1 MSESIFIGKELEKER
16 IADIEVNLPLKTLNL
31 HGMIGGSTGT
41 GKSRAIQVIVE
52 ELSAQGIPVL
62 LGDLKG
68 DISGFAF
75 PNNSEKAL
83 ERAKRMKINY
93 APKEFETNYW
103 SVSQRFIPF
112 RLRLSDIDPVLISRV
127 LKLNSTQESNLR
139 IAYLYAKAKD
149 IALTDLIDLK
159 NLLDFIARTPG
170 AIEGAHASSI
180 NIILRQVKIV
190 IGEGMNEFFGEPAI
204 QLEDLMQGINVINL
218 SDWRKRGDILAI
230 LMAFVIYRLFNE
242 LPDVGDVD
250 KPKLVVFI
258 DEAHYLFQDANP
270 NLVNLIITILKQIRS
285 KGVGVFFS
293 SQNPEDIP
301 EKILEQLGCKIEFA
315 LRAFTKNE
323 LDDIR
328 GIARAF
334 PPSEQY
340 DLEKEIPM
348 LGNGI
353 AFVSALDETGRPF
366 DPVKTMVA
374 PPKSFM
380 DVAGD
385 ERIKSKINQMLFSKY
400 YEKTGLQ
407 RAEFSGGPAMRKLPL
422 ERRTYWDESMRQ
434 AVAHDKKVTRQVNQS
449 WNRLKWVAIFLLFI
463 LLIVIIIVL
472 LLK

>member
-1 MSESIFIGKELEKER
+1 MTENIFIGKGLEKEK
-16 IADIEVNLPLKTLNL
+16 IIDIEVNLPLKTLNL
-31 HGMIGGSTGT
+31 HGMVGGSTGT

-52 ELSAQGIPVL
+52 KLAEQGIPVL

-83 ERAKRMKINY
+83 ERAKKMKLSY
-93 APKEFETNYW
+93 TPEGFETNYW
-103 SVSQRFIPF
+103 SVSQRFVPF
-112 RLRLSDIDPVLISRV
+112 RLRLSDIDPVLISRI

-139 IAYLYAKAKD
+139 ISYLYAKAKD

-159 NLLDFIARTPG
+159 NLLEFIEKTPG
-170 AIEGAHASSI
+170 EIEGAHASSI
-180 NIILRQVKIV
+180 NIILRQVKIA
-190 IGEGMNEFFGEPAI
+190 IGEGMNEFFGEPAVQI
-204 QLEDLMQGINVINL
+204 EDLMQGINVINL
-218 SDWRKRGDILAI
+218 SDWRRRSDILAI
-230 LMAFVIYRLFNE
+230 LMSFVIYRLFNE
-242 LPDVGDVD
+242 LPDVGDVS
-250 KPKLVVFI
+250 KPKLIVFI

-323 LDDIR
+323 LADIR
-328 GIARAF
+328 GIANAF
-334 PPSEQY
+334 PPSEEY

-366 DPVKTMVA
+366 NPVKTMIA
-374 PPKSFM
+374 PPRSFM
-380 DVAGD
+380 DVASD
-385 ERIKSKINQMLFSKY
+385 EQVKSKINQTLLSKY
-400 YEKTGLQ
+400 YEKTEW
-407 RAEFSGGPAMRKLPL
+407 RRTEFVGGPAIRKLPL
-422 ERRTYWDESMRQ
+422 ERRTYWDESTRQ
-434 AVAHDKKVTRQVNQS
+434 NIAHDKKVTRQVNQS

-463 LLIVIIIVL
+463 LLVVIIIVL
-472 LLK
+472 LIK